1 MPLSLK
7 IQKMAAILHQLTNN
21 EKEQLVL
28 QRLI

>member
-1 MPLSLK
+1 MPLSVK
-7 IQKMAAILHQLTNN
+7 IPKIAVILHQLTNN